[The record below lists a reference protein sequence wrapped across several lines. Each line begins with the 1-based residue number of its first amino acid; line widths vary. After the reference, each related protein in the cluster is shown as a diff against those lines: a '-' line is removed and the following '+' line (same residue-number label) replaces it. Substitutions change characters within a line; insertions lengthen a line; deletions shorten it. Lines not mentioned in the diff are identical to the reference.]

1 MAFIIIVFTQAAI
14 ALITVFAGFQIPCH
28 GPMFWLAVLTLFQGN
43 DNDDDDDDDNDVPTF
58 DFTSEL
64 RNIS

>member
-28 GPMFWLAVLTLFQGN
+28 GPIFWLAVLTLFQGN
-43 DNDDDDDDDNDVPTF
+43 DNDDGDDDDDG
-58 DFTSEL
+58 
-64 RNIS
+64 